1 MAKRLYRRESNKVLG
16 GVCAGLGDYLGINPI
31 FIRIFFLVW
40 TILGEFSVLVYFLL
54 WIIVP
59 REFSEDAN
67 EKFEMNDFGA
77 RARQMGTELS
87 MITRQPSSELIV
99 FAGAGMIAWGVY
111 YLVNGYFNFNLW
123 AYSKYIWPALLVL
136 AGIVVIV
143 RTLNKKD

>member
-1 MAKRLYRRESNKVLG
+1 MAKRLYRRESNKMLG

-87 MITRQPSSELIV
+87 MITRQPNSELIV

-111 YLVNGYFNFNLW
+111 YLVNGYFNLNLW